1 MHTLDALTAT
11 QIAAGPSIDRPAA
24 VIRELIEN
32 AIDAGARH
40 IDITLQHG
48 TMTVNDD
55 GCGMTAE
62 QLTQAFQRHTTS
74 KLHQYA
80 DIFALNTLGFRGEA
94 LAAIAAVARVSCTSR
109 TPTEP
114 LAHELRIAAG
124 EIHDLRACAHPVG
137 TTVQVERLF
146 YTAPHR
152 RQFLRQPHFES
163 QHIADLVL
171 RYAFI
176 YPEIAF
182 RLHDGDH
189 LQLQSSGSGNLAHT
203 IAEIW
208 HTTAQT
214 AVSGQLSDY
223 AAHLQGFVVGS
234 SQAQPRRRHQV
245 VAINR
250 RPVRVSGMLAHLLDE
265 LVPPIRHQH
274 AALVLHFQIPS
285 HDLDVNAHIHKH
297 EPEVRYPGAIAKLLY
312 QALRA
317 TPTTGDYPTVT
328 PRITPPALHA
338 LGRFATLV
346 VASGPDGIYV
356 INPTRLLADST
367 LTHLPSG
374 ALLVPPIPLSK
385 QVAQRWRPHRDA
397 LAQYGFGIE
406 WADEGASI
414 HRTPAP
420 LVSERLSASVANIG
434 LRLQRGDTVLVACAD
449 CWSDAWLIE
458 QWRQLA
464 QPWEPRFCHVLSMQR
479 LNHVFKM
486 RH

>member
-32 AIDAGARH
+32 AIDAGAHH
-40 IDITLQHG
+40 IDITLQNG
-48 TMTVNDD
+48 TMTVSDD
-55 GCGMTAE
+55 GCGMTAA
-62 QLTQAFQRHTTS
+62 QMTQAFQRHTTS

-94 LAAIAAVARVSCTSR
+94 LAAIAAVARVQCTSR
-109 TPTEP
+109 TATEP
-114 LAHELRIAAG
+114 VAHELRIAAG
-124 EIHDLRACAHPVG
+124 EIHDLSACAHSVG
-137 TTVQVERLF
+137 TTVRVERLF

-152 RQFLRQPHFES
+152 RQFLRQPHFEF

-182 RLHDGDH
+182 RLSDGDH
-189 LQLQSSGSGNLAHT
+189 IQLVSSGSGDLAHT
-203 IAEIW
+203 MSELW
-208 HTTAQT
+208 QTTAMT
-214 AVSGQLSDY
+214 AVSGHLSDY
-223 AAHLQGFVVGS
+223 AAHLCGFVVGS
-234 SQAQPRRRHQV
+234 SHAQPRRRHQV
-245 VAINR
+245 VSINR

-312 QALRA
+312 QALAGVPVSAHHASAVPRLA
-317 TPTTGDYPTVT
+317 PPT
-328 PRITPPALHA
+328 LHA
-338 LGRFATLV
+338 LGRYAALV

-356 INPTRLLADST
+356 INPARLLADST

-374 ALLVPPIPLSK
+374 ALLVPPLPLSK
-385 QVAQRWRPHRDA
+385 QVAQRWQAHHEA
-397 LAQYGFGIE
+397 LARYGFGIA
-406 WADEGASI
+406 WTDAGASI
-414 HRTPAP
+414 YRCPAP
-420 LVSERLSASVANIG
+420 LVGERLATSVASIG

-449 CWSDAWLIE
+449 CWSEAWLIE

-464 QPWEPRFCHVLSMQR
+464 QPWEPRYCHVLGIQR
-479 LNHVFKM
+479 LNQVFKM
-486 RH
+486 RQ